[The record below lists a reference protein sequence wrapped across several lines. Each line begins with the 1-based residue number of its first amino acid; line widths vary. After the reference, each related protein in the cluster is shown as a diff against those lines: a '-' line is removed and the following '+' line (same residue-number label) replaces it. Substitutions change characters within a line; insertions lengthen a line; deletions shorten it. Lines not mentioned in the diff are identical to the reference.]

1 MHFHAKVLFVL
12 RGWLKMLDMNLTD
25 QVFSHEV
32 AGYEIDGHEIGEQNI
47 ISLENK
53 LHYNAVCN
61 SF

>member
-1 MHFHAKVLFVL
+1 
-12 RGWLKMLDMNLTD
+12 MLDMNLTD